1 MAAGEPVFVAKENSD
16 AEDAG
21 YLMTFLH
28 DLGNA
33 STQFVIMDAQDFG
46 RGYVAKVTL
55 PQRIPFGFHGNWS
68 SDLGVSSR

>member
-33 STQFVIMDAQDFG
+33 STQFVIMDA
-46 RGYVAKVTL
+46 RTL
-55 PQRIPFGFHGNWS
+55 IVVM
-68 SDLGVSSR
+68 LLK